1 MNRIIL
7 IRHGETDWNKE
18 GRSQGWADN
27 DLSELGLEQAELLGK
42 YVRERYD
49 ASKVV
54 SSELKRCT
62 QTAETLGRAYQTNP
76 LLREIDTGKFSGLL
90 WEEIQSRYPKESLA
104 LSESIYVSPPEG
116 ESWLQ
121 VMARVGKFIDE
132 SQMLYSDEDVVLVTH
147 GGTIKCFIVTLLGL
161 PLDAIHKFNMSNTG
175 ITVIGHG
182 RFNDTSA
189 VWLEF
194 HNITEHLQPIL

>member
-1 MNRIIL
+1 MSRIIL
-7 IRHGETDWNKE
+7 IRHGETDWNRE

-27 DLSELGLEQAELLGK
+27 DLSELGLRQAELLGEH
-42 YVRERYD
+42 VRERYD
-49 ASKVV
+49 VSKVI
-54 SSELKRCT
+54 SSDLKRCT
-62 QTAETLGRAYQTNP
+62 QTADALGKEYQTNP

-90 WEEIQSRYPKESLA
+90 WEEIQSRYPEESLA

-121 VMARVGKFIDE
+121 VMARAGKFVDE
-132 SQMLYSDEDVVLVTH
+132 SRMLNSDEDVVLVTH

-161 PLDAIHKFNMSNTG
+161 PLDAVHKFNMSNTG
-175 ITVIGHG
+175 VTVIGHG
-182 RFNDTSA
+182 RFKGSLS

-194 HNITEHLQPIL
+194 HNSTEHLELIL

>member
-7 IRHGETDWNKE
+7 IRHGETDWNRE

-27 DLSELGLEQAELLGK
+27 ELSELGLRQAELLGD

-49 ASKVV
+49 VSKVI
-54 SSELKRCT
+54 SSDLKRCT
-62 QTAETLGRAYQTNP
+62 QTADALGKRYRTDP

-90 WEEIQSRYPKESLA
+90 WEDIQSRYPEESLA

-121 VMARVGKFIDE
+121 VMARAGKFIDE
-132 SQMLYSDEDVVLVTH
+132 WQILSSDGDVVLVTH
-147 GGTIKCFIVTLLGL
+147 GGTIKCFIVALLGL
-161 PLDAIHKFNMSNTG
+161 PLDSVHKFNMGNTG

-182 RFNDTSA
+182 RFNGTLS
-189 VWLEF
+189 VWLDF
-194 HNITEHLQPIL
+194 HNSTVHLEPIL